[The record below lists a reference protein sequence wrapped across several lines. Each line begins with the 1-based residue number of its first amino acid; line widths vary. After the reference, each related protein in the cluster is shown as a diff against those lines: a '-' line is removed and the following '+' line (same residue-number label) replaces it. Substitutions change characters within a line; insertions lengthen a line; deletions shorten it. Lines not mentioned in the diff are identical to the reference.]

1 MYVLALSDYKLIF
14 KASCQRGDASPPG
27 EFTVLALAY

>member
-14 KASCQRGDASPPG
+14 KASCQRGDEAAEKSPD
-27 EFTVLALAY
+27 V